1 MSTRID
7 NAQPHR
13 PIAATVDA
21 DSDLYLHLSGA
32 DFCRTDLV
40 GVSDRAR
47 LLFAISS
54 SAVAS

>member
-32 DFCRTDLV
+32 DFCRSRPCRRTRSRPL
-40 GVSDRAR
+40 AR
-47 LLFAISS
+47 CH
-54 SAVAS
+54 